1 MITREQAAVML
12 YRYAGSPAVS
22 GDGLS
27 QFPDGDQV
35 AHWASRG
42 MRWAVEEDLFQG
54 GDQGLDPQG
63 RTTRAELAAI
73 LSRFITLS

>member
-1 MITREQAAVML
+1 ML

-27 QFPDGDQV
+27 HLPDGDQV

-54 GDQGLDPQG
+54 GDQGSHGG
-63 RTTRAELAAI
+63 RTTRAELAAV